1 VHRPSPIERASRVAE
16 RGLSLI
22 EILIVLSIM
31 AIMTGAAISGSML
44 LPTSKLRRSAT
55 MIASAVKVGY
65 TRATATSRALRLVF
79 DMDGQ
84 KIWLEESDVPM
95 LVKSSDTSATG
106 GAEAI
111 TQAEQEAVAE
121 TGRIMKGPPVKK
133 PRFHPI
139 EAYGF
144 GDVESGKGGKPLQH
158 GITFRSVQ
166 TTHDD
171 SARTSGRA
179 YLYFWPGGRTELAS
193 IQLRIG
199 DSEAEA
205 QGLTVQ
211 VAPLTGKV
219 AIKPGAVE
227 LEVPTDDS
235 DRQDNG
241 F

>member
-1 VHRPSPIERASRVAE
+1 V
-16 RGLSLI
+16 
-22 EILIVLSIM
+22 
-31 AIMTGAAISGSML
+31 
-44 LPTSKLRRSAT
+44 
-55 MIASAVKVGY
+55 
-65 TRATATSRALRLVF
+65 
-79 DMDGQ
+79 
-84 KIWLEESDVPM
+84 
-95 LVKSSDTSATG
+95 
-106 GAEAI
+106 
-111 TQAEQEAVAE
+111 
-121 TGRIMKGPPVKK
+121 KGPPVKL

-139 EAYGF
+139 DAYGF
-144 GDVESGKGGKPLQH
+144 GDVESGKGGKLLQH

-219 AIKPGAVE
+219 AIKPGAVD

-235 DRQDNG
+235 DRQDTG
-241 F
+241 Y

>member
-1 VHRPSPIERASRVAE
+1 MERAGRAAE

-22 EILIVLSIM
+22 EILVVIAIM
-31 AIMTGAAISGSML
+31 AIVTGAAIGGSMM

-55 MIASAVKVGY
+55 MIASAVKVAY

-79 DMDGQ
+79 DMDGE
-84 KIWLEESDVPM
+84 KIWLEESDAPM
-95 LVKSSDTSATG
+95 LVKSSDASATG
-106 GAEAI
+106 GAEAV
-111 TQAEQEAVAE
+111 TQAEAQAVAE
-121 TGRIMKGPPVKK
+121 TNRVMKGPPVKK

-144 GDVESGKGGKPLQH
+144 GDVEAGKGGRPLQH

>member
-1 VHRPSPIERASRVAE
+1 MRHPSPTARASRAVE

-22 EILIVLSIM
+22 EILVVISIM
-31 AIMTGAAISGSML
+31 AIVTGAAVGGSMM

-55 MIASAVKVGY
+55 MIASAVKVAY
-65 TRATATSRALRLVF
+65 TRATATSRALRLVL

-84 KIWLEESDVPM
+84 KIWLEESDLPM
-95 LVKSSDTSATG
+95 LVRSSDTSATG

-111 TQAEQEAVAE
+111 TQAEAEALAE
-121 TGRIMKGPPVKK
+121 GARIVKGPPVKR
-133 PRFHPI
+133 PLFHPI
-139 EAYGF
+139 AAYGF
-144 GDVESGKGGKPLQH
+144 GDVESGKGGKPLQS
-158 GITFRSVQ
+158 GIKFRSVQ

-219 AIKPGAVE
+219 AIKPGAVD

-235 DRQDNG
+235 DRQDTG
-241 F
+241 Y